1 MRNDWPI
8 FSIYFGR
15 KIMEFN
21 IENIESCH
29 IVYVQNVGAY
39 GSAENF
45 QLMENFKKW
54 IVSNKLE
61 DKKNAKGIIAIAQD
75 DPQTTLSAKCRYELL
90 LFTDQDFSDD
100 SYVKTGNFKGG
111 KYAVFTI
118 THTSEA
124 IQLFWKNINA
134 TIDKNQLEVLASPI
148 LERYREEVGPDKTCE
163 FLVPIK

>member
-1 MRNDWPI
+1 
-8 FSIYFGR
+8 
-15 KIMEFN
+15 MEFN

-90 LFTDQDFSDD
+90 LFTDRDFSDD